1 MQEKNELKLIGI
13 ITELTAMIALI
24 ESTQSKI
31 RGNEE
36 VEVEKYPDFQKI
48 SNELYLFRDDCLNK
62 FPKETRKVLNKIRY
76 SRLLENISNLFD

>member
-24 ESTQSKI
+24 ESTQSKV
-31 RGNEE
+31 RGNE
-36 VEVEKYPDFQKI
+36 EVEKYPDFQKI

-62 FPKETRKVLNKIRY
+62 FPKETRKVLSKITY